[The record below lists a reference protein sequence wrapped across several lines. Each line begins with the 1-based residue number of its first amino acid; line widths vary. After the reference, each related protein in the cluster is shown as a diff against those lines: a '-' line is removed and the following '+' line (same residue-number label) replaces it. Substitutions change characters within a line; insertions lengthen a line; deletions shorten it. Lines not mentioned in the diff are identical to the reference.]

1 MDNPIIP
8 MNDFVNHPVEHG
20 GSEVEV
26 LDEALLDEPD
36 HMDMGIKAPFNANPE
51 LHAAFGGRRRSWAS
65 CREAR
70 WWTRTVARAT
80 SSPTPASRTTALAE
94 VVVPVKAQLETPT
107 ILW

>member
-51 LHAAFGGRRRSWAS
+51 LDAAFGEGEEAGQAAERQDGGQGLLRELQAPQHQHQEQQRWLKLS
-65 CREAR
+65 C
-70 WWTRTVARAT
+70 
-80 SSPTPASRTTALAE
+80 L
-94 VVVPVKAQLETPT
+94 
-107 ILW
+107 